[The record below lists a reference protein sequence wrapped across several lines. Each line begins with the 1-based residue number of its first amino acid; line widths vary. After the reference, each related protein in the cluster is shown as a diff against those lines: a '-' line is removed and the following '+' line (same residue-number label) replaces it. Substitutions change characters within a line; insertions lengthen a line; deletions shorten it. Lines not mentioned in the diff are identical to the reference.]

1 MRERTHAQ
9 PPPRNAQAMS
19 HSLNSSMHAMS
30 GEGEGSP
37 ATATVSGGG
46 ERRRTA
52 AAAPAAGPLRRTET
66 ESQHLRN

>member
-1 MRERTHAQ
+1 MRERTHAR

-52 AAAPAAGPLRRTET
+52 AAAPAAGPLR
-66 ESQHLRN
+66 